1 MIEVT
6 EKALD
11 VARLFAATD
20 QPGAGSVVVHVG
32 VVKGEPAGGGK
43 SAGLTLGR
51 GGDMEAELA
60 AIEADLRG
68 RFPLVGVVIA
78 RRLGRLEVGD
88 HILFVGVSA
97 ADRDS
102 AFAACRDALERVKF
116 MKTLRKQEHY
126 LSGK

>member
-6 EKALD
+6 ESALD
-11 VARLFAATD
+11 VARLFAAVD
-20 QPGAGSVVVHVG
+20 ADGAGSVVVHVG

-43 SAGLTLGR
+43 SAGLTLAR
-51 GGDMEAELA
+51 GGDMENELA
-60 AIEADLRG
+60 AIEADLRS

-97 ADRDS
+97 KDRDR
-102 AFAACRDALERVKF
+102 AFAACRDALERTKS
-116 MKTLRKQEHY
+116 MKTLRKEERY
-126 LSGK
+126 L